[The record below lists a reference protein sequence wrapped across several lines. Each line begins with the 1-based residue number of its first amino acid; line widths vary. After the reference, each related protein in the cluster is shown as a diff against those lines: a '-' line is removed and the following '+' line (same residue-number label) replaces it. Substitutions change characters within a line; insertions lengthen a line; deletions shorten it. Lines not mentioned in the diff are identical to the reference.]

1 MDLIDRYPQ
10 ATRIRFGDGPELSA
24 WLLGLIRAGR
34 KTATCGSLKGYEDIG
49 EPIPRPGDIVIADD
63 WDGRPALAYRVT
75 QVDVVPFDQVDAEHA
90 RLEGEGDLSL
100 QTWRDVHREFFTEV
114 AIHDEGFTE
123 DMPVV
128 LQRFH
133 VVYQEA

>member
-75 QVDVVPFDQVDAEHA
+75 QVDVVPFDQVSEDFALA
-90 RLEGEGDLSL
+90 EGEGDYGA
-100 QTWRDVHREFFTEV
+100 WHAGHEAYFARNAAFDPAMPIVCERFEV
-114 AIHDEGFTE
+114 IATAEDSEG
-123 DMPVV
+123 
-128 LQRFH
+128 
-133 VVYQEA
+133 